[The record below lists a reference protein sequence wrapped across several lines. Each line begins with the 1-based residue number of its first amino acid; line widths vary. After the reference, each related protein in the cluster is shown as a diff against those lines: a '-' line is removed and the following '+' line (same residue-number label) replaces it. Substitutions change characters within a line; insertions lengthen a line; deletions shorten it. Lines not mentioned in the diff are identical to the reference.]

1 MSDTGY
7 KVIKLKSGETL
18 VAQIKANT
26 KSHIGVFRPME
37 IKYMHMVD
45 LGGRRHETMVL
56 VDWLKS
62 TVENSFDIEKSDI
75 YGIFIPRPDIISQY
89 ENQMVIEDVGG
100 GQMFQMNM
108 NPQQTP
114 QVKQKETGLSQEVQ
128 NFLADALI
136 KDLLSSAPNKMSD
149 DDMDMDGEEM
159 IQDLINRN
167 KNEKMVNEKD
177 DPNYGSSYCDW
188 SSDVEDYLS

>member
-62 TVENSFDIEKSDI
+62 TVENSFEIDKSFI
-75 YGIFIPRPDIISQY
+75 LGIFNPRPDIISQY

-100 GQMFQMNM
+100 GQMFQMNL

-114 QVKQKETGLSQEVQ
+114 QVKQKETGGLSQEVQ
-128 NFLADALI
+128 NFLADAIL
-136 KDLLSSAPNKMSD
+136 KDLMSSSANKMED
-149 DDMDMDGEEM
+149 DEMDGEEM

-167 KNEKMVNEKD
+167 KNEKMINERD

>member
-1 MSDTGY
+1 
-7 KVIKLKSGETL
+7 VIKLKSGETL

-62 TVENSFDIEKSDI
+62 TVENSFEIDKSFI
-75 YGIFIPRPDIISQY
+75 LGIFNPRPDIISQY

-100 GQMFQMNM
+100 GQMFQMNL

-114 QVKQKETGLSQEVQ
+114 QVKQKETGGLSQEVQ
-128 NFLADALI
+128 NFLADAIL
-136 KDLLSSAPNKMSD
+136 KDLMSSSANKMED
-149 DDMDMDGEEM
+149 DEMDGEEM

-167 KNEKMVNEKD
+167 KNEKMINERD